1 MTLNELKNDVAKLGF
16 ESYVEDEDC
25 FIASAT
31 RALSL
36 IYIDRPVSKSA
47 VITFSG
53 PRVNF
58 AKEFIEHRSGE
69 VISFPITGKAI
80 SFRTKGTGECVITD
94 DTGSS
99 NVQLTAD
106 RQLVRQFLRG
116 DATITFSGNYYFTV
130 SNLAVFG
137 DLLSNNLIDIP
148 EYTPYR
154 DVNPRDYCDDFRA
167 FSSHP
172 CDKYGNPIES
182 VSLADGRIRAPFD
195 YRGEMYMTYYRTPKS
210 RDKTIPNAALDVSEE
225 CAPMLPILTA
235 SFMWLD
241 DDAAKA
247 QYYMSLYRD
256 MVANTKRYSINKI
269 DTVYRVNGWA

>member
-1 MTLNELKNDVAKLGF
+1 MTLNELRNDVAKLGF
-16 ESYVEDEDC
+16 ESYIEDEDC

-36 IYIDRPVSKSA
+36 IYIDRPVSKST
-47 VITFSG
+47 VITFRG
-53 PRVNF
+53 PRVNL
-58 AKEFIEHRSGE
+58 AKDFIEHRSGE
-69 VISFPITGKAI
+69 VISFPLTGKAV
-80 SFRTKGTGECVITD
+80 SFRTTGTGECVITD
-94 DTGSS
+94 STGSS
-99 NVQLTAD
+99 NVQLTAN

-154 DVNPRDYCDDFRA
+154 DLNPRDYCDDFRA

-172 CDKYGNPIES
+172 CDKYGNPIDT
-182 VSLADGRIRAPFD
+182 VSLIDGRIRAPFD
-195 YRGEMYMTYYRTPKS
+195 YRGEMYMTYYRTPKAI
-210 RDKTIPNAALDVSEE
+210 DKTIPNAALDVSED
-225 CAPMLPILTA
+225 CAPMLPLLTA

-241 DDAAKA
+241 DDTAKS

-256 MVANTKRYSINKI
+256 MVANTKRYSTNKI